1 MRYPIR
7 IKSLTLLTCRN
18 CWGFALVITGL
29 LFERFSVNC
38 FNLMRGILSSDVYR
52 PMKSPGMTL
61 EHINRQ
67 TSKKINNS
75 VICFHQS
82 YWFPELT
89 DTVKMEAYKI
99 KMDFFQFGTLREICH
114 RLVSQYF
121 LLTSE
126 DLSNWDADPE
136 GFCESECSA
145 YVLVHWNIKTL
156 CCEHGWHLYVTY
168 IKIHMAMFLLQV

>member
-1 MRYPIR
+1 MKKLLR
-7 IKSLTLLTCRN
+7 IA
-18 CWGFALVITGL
+18 FVITGL

-67 TSKKINNS
+67 ISKKWNNS
-75 VICFHQS
+75 VICFHLS
-82 YWFPELT
+82 YWFSELT

-145 YVLVHWNIKTL
+145 YVLVHWNINTL
-156 CCEHGWHLYVTY
+156 CCEHGWHLYITY